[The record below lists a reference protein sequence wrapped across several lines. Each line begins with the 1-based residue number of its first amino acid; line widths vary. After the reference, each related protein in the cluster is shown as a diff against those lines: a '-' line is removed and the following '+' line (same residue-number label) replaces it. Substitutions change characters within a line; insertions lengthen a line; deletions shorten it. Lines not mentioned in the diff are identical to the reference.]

1 MNFDQTE
8 QRRTFIKVA
17 VGVSSASW
25 ASWAMASSSSNV
37 NGSPLETQLR
47 RLPHNAEPMVVSGRV
62 TTPEHKPCCG
72 QSVLASTK
80 PIVTDAD
87 GRFWQVTS
95 TTEFKNASMPSSKQ
109 ITNHQLTQDASGV
122 WRLYLELNA

>member
-1 MNFDQTE
+1 MKFNQTE

-25 ASWAMASSSSNV
+25 ASWATASSSSNV

-62 TTPEHKPCCG
+62 TTPQNKPCCG

-87 GRFWQVTS
+87 GRFWQATS
-95 TTEFKNASMPSSKQ
+95 TTEFKNTNMPSSKQ
-109 ITNHQLTQDASGV
+109 IANHQLSQDASGV